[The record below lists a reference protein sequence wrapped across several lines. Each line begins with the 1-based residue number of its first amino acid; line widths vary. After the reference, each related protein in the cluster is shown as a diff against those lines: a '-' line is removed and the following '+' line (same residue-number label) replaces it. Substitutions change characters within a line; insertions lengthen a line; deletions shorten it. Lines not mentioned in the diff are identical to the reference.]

1 MSSVRV
7 EEWARRRITEDFRV
21 RGAQGFV
28 PFVKA
33 LPARLHF
40 CIMYCDVSAFS

>member
-1 MSSVRV
+1 MICVQQQVSSVPV
-7 EEWARRRITEDFRV
+7 EDWARCRIAEGFRV

-40 CIMYCDVSAFS
+40 CIM